1 MIIEKLK
8 YLILREFKELPDS
21 SALQVK
27 EGLSRDVVTELDV
40 RLHVATRDFLAS
52 MDLSVQLFSEEDPVR
67 QADFRGL
74 VLVIDPLDGSN
85 NFHMGLPGYG
95 YMATLLDGLKIIE
108 SLVVLPQINIY
119 LEWDKSGLFSS
130 QPILNEGRFDSAPI
144 YFAYPP
150 NLDDKS
156 TDVRARLM
164 HQIDEMS
171 SGVYRSGAACVGLYH
186 LLEGRFKAFVGLK
199 IRAWD
204 FLAFMPILASK
215 GIAVGYHLSG
225 ETGTIIASWDL
236 SIFNGLLACLP
247 EEEAAEIL
255 LFESTEAIQWGVEK

>member
-8 YLILREFKELPDS
+8 YLILREFEELPNS

-27 EGLSRDVVTELDV
+27 GGLSRDVVTELDV
-40 RLHVATRDFLAS
+40 RLHVVTRDFLVS
-52 MDLSVQLFSEEDPVR
+52 TNPSIQLFSEEDPVKK
-67 QADFRGL
+67 ADFRGL
-74 VLVIDPLDGSN
+74 VLVVDPLDGSN
-85 NFHMGLPGYG
+85 NFHIGLPGYG
-95 YMATLLDGLKIIE
+95 YMATLLDGLEIIE
-108 SLVVLPQINIY
+108 SLVVLPQMNIY
-119 LEWDKSGLFSS
+119 LEWEKSGLFSS
-130 QPILNEGRFDSAPI
+130 QPILDAGRGDSAPI

-150 NLDDKS
+150 NLDAKS
-156 TDVRARLM
+156 RDVRARLL
-164 HQIDEMS
+164 HQIDKMS

-186 LLEGRFKAFVGLK
+186 LFEGRFKAFVGFN

-204 FLAFMPILASK
+204 FLAFMPILVSK

-225 ETGTIIASWDL
+225 ENGTIIASEDS

-255 LFESTEAIQWGVEK
+255 HFKSSEAIQWGLAK

>member
-1 MIIEKLK
+1 
-8 YLILREFKELPDS
+8 
-21 SALQVK
+21 
-27 EGLSRDVVTELDV
+27 
-40 RLHVATRDFLAS
+40 
-52 MDLSVQLFSEEDPVR
+52 
-67 QADFRGL
+67 
-74 VLVIDPLDGSN
+74 
-85 NFHMGLPGYG
+85 
-95 YMATLLDGLKIIE
+95 
-108 SLVVLPQINIY
+108 
-119 LEWDKSGLFSS
+119 
-130 QPILNEGRFDSAPI
+130 
-144 YFAYPP
+144 
-150 NLDDKS
+150 
-156 TDVRARLM
+156 M

-225 ETGTIIASWDL
+225 ETGTIIASGDL

-255 LFESTEAIQWGVEK
+255 RFESSEAIQWGVAK

>member
-8 YLILREFKELPDS
+8 YLILREFEELPNS

-27 EGLSRDVVTELDV
+27 GGLSRDVVTELDV
-40 RLHVATRDFLAS
+40 RLHAITRDFLAL
-52 MDLSVQLFSEEDPVR
+52 MALSVQLFSEEDPVK

-95 YMATLLDGLKIIE
+95 YMATLLDGLEIIE
-108 SLVVLPQINIY
+108 SLVVLPQMNIY
-119 LEWDKSGLFSS
+119 LEWEKSGLFSS
-130 QPILNEGRFDSAPI
+130 QPILYEGRSDSAPI

-150 NLDDKS
+150 NLDAKS
-156 TDVRARLM
+156 GEVRARLL
-164 HQIDEMS
+164 HQIDEIS

-186 LLEGRFKAFVGLK
+186 LLEGRFKAFVGLN

-225 ETGTIIASWDL
+225 ENGTIIASGD
-236 SIFNGLLACLP
+236 SVIFHGLLACLP
-247 EEEAAEIL
+247 EEQAGEIL
-255 LFESTEAIQWGVEK
+255 HFESSEAIHWGLAK

>member
-8 YLILREFKELPDS
+8 YLILREFEKLPNS
-21 SALQVK
+21 SALQIK
-27 EGLSRDVVTELDV
+27 GGLSRDVVTELDV
-40 RLHVATRDFLAS
+40 RLHLLTRDFLAS
-52 MDLSVQLFSEEDPVR
+52 IDISVQLFSEEDPVK

-95 YMATLLDGLKIIE
+95 YMATLLDGLEIIE
-108 SLVVLPQINIY
+108 SLVVLPQMNIY
-119 LEWDKSGLFSS
+119 LEWEKAGLFSS
-130 QPILNEGRFDSAPI
+130 LPILNEGGRDSAPI

-150 NLDDKS
+150 NLDAKS
-156 TDVRARLM
+156 REVRARLL
-164 HQIDEMS
+164 HQIDELS

-186 LLEGRFKAFVGLK
+186 LLEGRLKAFVGLN

-215 GIAVGYHLSG
+215 GIAIGYHLSG
-225 ETGTIIASWDL
+225 ENGTIIASGDS
-236 SIFNGLLACLP
+236 SILNGLLACLP
-247 EEEAAEIL
+247 VEEEAEIL
-255 LFESTEAIQWGVEK
+255 YFESSEAIQWGLTE